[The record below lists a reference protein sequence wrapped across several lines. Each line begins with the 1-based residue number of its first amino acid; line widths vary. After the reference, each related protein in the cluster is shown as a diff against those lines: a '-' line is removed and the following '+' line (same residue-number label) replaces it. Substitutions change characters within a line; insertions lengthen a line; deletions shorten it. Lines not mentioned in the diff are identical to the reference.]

1 MADLWIS
8 GWSVFFSTLFGF
20 LRESELTECPNE
32 ARLRSLINEIEV
44 RLSSL
49 IKMYNSILDRWRGG
63 EANEHEDIE
72 ISEVV
77 QKMECL
83 IESISSVIIPSLK
96 GQLELF
102 YRDDFNGVVRNL
114 EFTEDQLLYL
124 RSLGFKWAQIADIFG
139 TSRMTIYRRR
149 RDLGLLN
156 EDRFLDISDL
166 DLKDLVLSIKNML
179 PDCGERMVLGFL
191 RSKGLFV
198 RRCQLRRIIHEV
210 DPVNTPLRWHSRVMR
225 RPYSVPGPMSLWHI
239 GR

>member
-1 MADLWIS
+1 MHYTHKSKMADLWIS
-8 GWSVFFSTLFGF
+8 GWSAFFSTLFGF
-20 LRESELTECPNE
+20 LREAELTECPNE

-49 IKMYNSILDRWRGG
+49 MEMYNSILDRQGG
-63 EANEHEDIE
+63 DEEANGHEDIE

-77 QKMECL
+77 QKMKCL

-102 YRDDFNGVVRNL
+102 YHDDFGVVRNL
-114 EFTEDQLLYL
+114 EFTEDQLVYL

-156 EDRFLDISDL
+156 ED
-166 DLKDLVLSIKNML
+166 
-179 PDCGERMVLGFL
+179 
-191 RSKGLFV
+191 
-198 RRCQLRRIIHEV
+198 
-210 DPVNTPLRWHSRVMR
+210 
-225 RPYSVPGPMSLWHI
+225 
-239 GR
+239 

>member
-1 MADLWIS
+1 M
-8 GWSVFFSTLFGF
+8 
-20 LRESELTECPNE
+20 TECPNE

-49 IKMYNSILDRWRGG
+49 MEMYNSILDRQGG
-63 EANEHEDIE
+63 DEEANGHEDIE

-77 QKMECL
+77 QKMKCL

-102 YRDDFNGVVRNL
+102 YHDFGVVRNL
-114 EFTEDQLLYL
+114 ELTEDQLVYL

-156 EDRFLDISDL
+156 EDRFSDISDL

-210 DPVNTPLRWHSRVMR
+210 DPVDTPLRWHSRVMR
-225 RPYSVPGPMSLWHI
+225 RPYSVPGPISLWHI